1 MTFDPIHY
9 KATTRQLWDDYAQ
22 GWSAW
27 APLLE
32 TWLGPAT
39 ERMLDMAGMR
49 AGDRVLDVA
58 AGAGGQGIAAAR
70 RVGPDGSVLATDLSP
85 MILEYAARAA
95 KAAGVTTLETLE
107 LDGERLHELRAGSFD
122 SAISRVGLIYFPDRP
137 QALSG
142 IHHALRDG
150 GRFSTVTYSSAA
162 ANGFFSVP
170 VSIVRERA
178 QLPTPA
184 PGQPGP
190 FSLADPDVLARELEQ
205 AGFRDI
211 EVELIDAP
219 VLLSSAAECARFQ
232 RESFGAL
239 HQMLG
244 AMAPEDQN
252 LVWTEIESA
261 LAQYEADDGF
271 VGPCELVIAGATK

>member
-39 ERMLDMAGMR
+39 ERMLDLAGMS

-85 MILEYAARAA
+85 MILDYAARAA
-95 KAAGVTTLETLE
+95 EAAGVTTLETLE

-178 QLPTPA
+178 RLPAPA

-244 AMAPEDQN
+244 TMAPEDQN
-252 LVWTEIESA
+252 LVWNDIESA
-261 LAQYEADDGF
+261 LAQFEAEDGF
-271 VGPCELVIAGATK
+271 VGPCELVVAGATR